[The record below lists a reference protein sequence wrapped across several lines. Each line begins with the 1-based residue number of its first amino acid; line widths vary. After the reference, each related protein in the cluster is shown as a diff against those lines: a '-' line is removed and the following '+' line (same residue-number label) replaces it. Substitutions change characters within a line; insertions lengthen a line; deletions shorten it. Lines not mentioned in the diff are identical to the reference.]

1 MQLKVQGRRLSPIDA
16 GIQLADGKPICRN
29 LFKDQV
35 LGGRWWENWMETR
48 VTAAAAARNEFFMH
62 AGLPRQILQANIM

>member
-1 MQLKVQGRRLSPIDA
+1 MRVFNWPTASQFAATYLRIKCSA
-16 GIQLADGKPICRN
+16 
-29 LFKDQV
+29 
-35 LGGRWWENWMETR
+35 GRWWENWMETR